1 MPEVILLKTDT
12 VEITPKVARFG
23 NTAYQVANIGS
34 VSVHNAR
41 SMNSFAIL
49 MGLLAPGLIVW
60 GAALRNTDP
69 DRSFYLIAAGVLSI
83 IVSTVVQKNWP
94 VITYTVVL
102 KTFSG
107 DTQALS
113 STDRGH
119 VRAVQD
125 ALEEAFVL
133 RT

>member
-1 MPEVILLKTDT
+1 
-12 VEITPKVARFG
+12 
-23 NTAYQVANIGS
+23 
-34 VSVHNAR
+34 
-41 SMNSFAIL
+41 
-49 MGLLAPGLIVW
+49 MGLLALGLIVW
-60 GAALRNTDP
+60 GAALSNSDP
-69 DRSFYLIAAGVLSI
+69 NRSFYLIAAGVLSI
-83 IVSTVVQKNWP
+83 IASMVIQKIWP

-125 ALEEAFVL
+125 ALEQAFVL